1 MTAIAQSGILAFG
14 PQPAKGTFAHD
25 SADPIQTESLIEA
38 VALSGSADP
47 LHAVKDLPG
56 PSYIVVNVTGG
67 TLAANIVV
75 HGTKAGS
82 ETATTET
89 IAYATEQGVKKT
101 TSVFETVTA
110 VDLPAGSGKTVTVGT
125 ELAALAFRHRA
136 ADIDLS
142 AIDDVRLGPPEVG
155 GIPTPT
161 FPYKGGQ
168 LVTGGATLYPR
179 LENSF
184 LWLLWAAIGYSPDV
198 VESGDLYMWEE
209 GTPNPTAAAQY
220 LAACPLASGTTEGIS
235 VGSHTLL
242 PEGEYIAVMRHMA
255 GTNPVWTGDV
265 VVRGTDMDGVAQEET
280 LTFTSGSG
288 DSDILETTNLFKT
301 ITEIDAPAYT
311 NGVDDMV
318 SVGSM
323 MFDHEFTFNPT
334 EGMAACLPW
343 MSFYKFIPSGA
354 CVANDPDSIWEM
366 YKDCKVMGLMFTL
379 PNDAPIAAR
388 VDTMGRTWEL
398 SDSSPFDEYL
408 STYEDYQSIPVG
420 CHTGGY
426 FKIPSYSSD
435 ELPIVSA
442 QVGIANAPLDIR
454 QEKVFGSP
462 ELDDITVVSRALTID
477 MILKWKDPD
486 LYRQIYTGS
495 ITGTT
500 WDEKP
505 FVQSLDILAESN
517 GTPDHVNYP
526 YGLRVQAPEVLFQI
540 NNGVRLAGNQAVM
553 LRMTGTALAPST
565 GDYCTFTLTNRHRLY
580 RWPTV

>member
-1 MTAIAQSGILAFG
+1 LTAIAQSGVLAFG
-14 PQPAKGTFAHD
+14 PQPAKGVYAHD
-25 SADPIQTESLIEA
+25 AADPIQTESLIEA
-38 VALSGSADP
+38 VALNGSAKP
-47 LHAVKDLPG
+47 LYAVKSLPG
-56 PSYIVVNVTGG
+56 PAYIVVNVTGG
-67 TLAANIVV
+67 VLTGDIVV
-75 HGTKAGS
+75 HGTIAGS
-82 ETATTET
+82 ETPTTE
-89 IAYATEQGVKKT
+89 IVSYSGDQGIKT
-101 TSVFETVTA
+101 TTHVFTSVTG
-110 VDLPAGSGKTVTVGT
+110 VDLPAGSGKTVRVGT
-125 ELAALAFRHRA
+125 DLAALAFRHRA

-142 AIDDVRLGPPEVG
+142 ALDDVRLGPPEVG

-184 LWLLWAAIGYSPDV
+184 LWLLWAALGYSPDI

-209 GTPNPTAAAQY
+209 GQPNAEAASQY
-220 LAACPLASGTTEGIS
+220 LDETVLAVGAQTGVSLGTP
-235 VGSHTLL
+235 VLL

-255 GTNPVWTGDV
+255 TDDPVWVGDV
-265 VVRGTDMDGVAQEET
+265 TIHGTDVDGAAQSET

-288 DSDILETTNLFKT
+288 DSDILETSNLFAT
-301 ITEIDAPAYT
+301 ITSIDVPAYT
-311 NGVDDMV
+311 TGVTDTF

-323 MFDHEFTFNPT
+323 MFDHVFTFNPG

-354 CVANDPDSIWEM
+354 CVPNDPDSLWEM
-366 YKDCKVMGLMFTL
+366 YKDCKVLGLMFTL
-379 PNDAPIAAR
+379 PNDSPIAAR

-398 SDSSPFDEYL
+398 SSSSPFDEYL

-426 FKIPSYSSD
+426 FKLPSYSAT

-454 QEKVFGSP
+454 QEKVYGSP
-462 ELDDITVVSRALTID
+462 ELDDITIVSRALTVD
-477 MILKWKDPD
+477 LILKWKDPE
-486 LYRQIYTGS
+486 LYREIYTGRAD
-495 ITGTT
+495 GTV

-505 FVQSLDILAESN
+505 FVQDLDILAQSN
-517 GTPDHVNYP
+517 GTPDYVNYP
-526 YGLRVQAPEVLFQI
+526 YGLRMQAPSVLFQI

-565 GDYCTFTLTNRHRLY
+565 GDYCTFTLTNRNRLY
-580 RWPTV
+580 RWPTA